1 MILHPTSVTAN
12 MTQPT
17 TSVDSETLFIIGVT
31 DFIHNVDGASS
42 DATDGV
48 DIALIEVV
56 IKEGIVGTGRI
67 RNYITIIISST
78 ILLNYQMTCR
88 YHLCQ

>member
-17 TSVDSETLFIIGVT
+17 TSGDSETLFTIGVT
-31 DFIHNVDGASS
+31 DFKHNGDGTSS
-42 DATDGV
+42 DATEGA

-67 RNYITIIISST
+67 RNYIYWQVL
-78 ILLNYQMTCR
+78 LLNYQMTCR
-88 YHLCQ
+88 YQLCQ